1 MKTRQMGVDN
11 TDRRIL
17 VELRKDCRRSYR
29 SLAKAIGLSPA
40 ALIERIKRLEKDD
53 VIVGYGVRLDYLK
66 LGFEFMAVVRINISG
81 RDLMAVEKRIAKMPH
96 VAAIW
101 DTTGEYDAIAV
112 VMCKSRNELSATVKK
127 MLALPG
133 VEGTNTNMV
142 LNTVSRLTDF
152 EEV

>member
-1 MKTRQMGVDN
+1 MGVDA

-29 SLAKAIGLSPA
+29 SLAKSVGISPA
-40 ALIERIKRLEKDD
+40 ALMERMKRLERDG
-53 VIVGYGVRLDYLK
+53 VIVGYGARLDYLK

-81 RDLMAVEKRIAKMPH
+81 RDLMAVEKKIAKTPH
-96 VAAIW
+96 VAAVW

-112 VMCKSRNELSATVKK
+112 VMCKSRNELSATVKR
-127 MLALPG
+127 MLAVPG
-133 VEGTNTNMV
+133 VDGTNTNIV